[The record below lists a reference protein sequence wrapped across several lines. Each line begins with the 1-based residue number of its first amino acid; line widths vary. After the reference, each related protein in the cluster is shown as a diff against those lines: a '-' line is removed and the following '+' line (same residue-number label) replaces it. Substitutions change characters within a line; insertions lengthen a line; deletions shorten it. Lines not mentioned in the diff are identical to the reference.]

1 MTMRSAIVT
10 SVALATAGGLLLNA
24 VPAQGKEKG
33 PSAEAKR
40 VMEFW
45 TKARRDSAIPRDLV
59 IDERGLGYLRKPD
72 GALEPYG
79 HSVAAANRPAPTG
92 KPVGGDTVEPVISNM
107 APGEGAAIGSSATFS
122 AKVTDVDS
130 GVKSV
135 SFVITYPSG
144 QTQSFSAGDAGND
157 IWQINFTGFS
167 DGTWGWQVVAT
178 DNGAKG
184 GNTAISDL
192 ASFTVDTNS
201 SGGNNSSGGGDGNT
215 YIVTNAAWSG
225 GGEVQTAAGRIYF
238 EMPANA
244 KRKGPWNAYVCSGT
258 VATDYASDRSVI
270 ITAAHCVYDDVN
282 KAFARN
288 VLFIPNQAGTT
299 GSGTD
304 TNCGNDPMGCWAPAF
319 GVVDRNWTSRTFPA
333 NIPWDYAYYVVN
345 DEGAHKG
352 TAAPSDSL
360 DTAAGSLDV
369 LFTQPAY
376 NDGVPAA
383 NSADFTHALGY
394 SYSEDPN
401 FMYCAEDMTIE
412 GSYGDYWLANCGLSG
427 GSSGGP
433 WVQPMDS
440 GTGDGPIISVNS
452 WGYTNS
458 PGMAGPRLFG
468 TSAACV
474 FGRAKDTGFANVPTT
489 DGEAGVAVNPQTSC
503 P

>member
-1 MTMRSAIVT
+1 M
-10 SVALATAGGLLLNA
+10 
-24 VPAQGKEKG
+24 
-33 PSAEAKR
+33 
-40 VMEFW
+40 
-45 TKARRDSAIPRDLV
+45 
-59 IDERGLGYLRKPD
+59 
-72 GALEPYG
+72 
-79 HSVAAANRPAPTG
+79 
-92 KPVGGDTVEPVISNM
+92 
-107 APGEGAAIGSSATFS
+107 
-122 AKVTDVDS
+122 
-130 GVKSV
+130 
-135 SFVITYPSG
+135 
-144 QTQSFSAGDAGND
+144 
-157 IWQINFTGFS
+157 
-167 DGTWGWQVVAT
+167 
-178 DNGAKG
+178 
-184 GNTAISDL
+184 
-192 ASFTVDTNS
+192 
-201 SGGNNSSGGGDGNT
+201 
-215 YIVTNAAWSG
+215 
-225 GGEVQTAAGRIYF
+225 
-238 EMPANA
+238 
-244 KRKGPWNAYVCSGT
+244 
-258 VATDYASDRSVI
+258 ATDYASDRSVI

-489 DGEAGVAVNPQTSC
+489 DGEAGVAVNPQTRC